1 MTPRHSPTRDFTTR
15 RSGASERNAGV
26 LLLHPRPAPQL
37 RWSSR
42 LLVLARRRP
51 GRRWPSAGS
60 VQLRGHDLHGRPGAA
75 VLGRPGPLLE
85 PAHDHDPAALG
96 QRLGGR
102 WGLAVRPSTVRIRT
116 SPSWEFRADGRPSS
130 RAWEMTYRG
139 TDLLNAGRSP
149 GSAAHRVPGCR
160 QVAPQTPLPPSG
172 WLKNGCAV
180 LPAPDREW
188 LHRGLSLPQV
198 GLPSQCL
205 RWPSRKVPACR

>member
-139 TDLLNAGRSP
+139 TDLLNPGRSLRSAAVGSRVSAGRSTNATAAQRELAQEWMCAPAGTRP
-149 GSAAHRVPGCR
+149 G
-160 QVAPQTPLPPSG
+160 VAPQRTADARSRLALLVSLLDLEKG
-172 WLKNGCAV
+172 
-180 LPAPDREW
+180 AP
-188 LHRGLSLPQV
+188 
-198 GLPSQCL
+198 
-205 RWPSRKVPACR
+205 CR